1 MEVTRRVTVVYS
13 VVLVDKK
20 EFFFFKIILVL
31 NSLASFTTLN
41 IKTV

>member
-20 EFFFFKIILVL
+20 EFFFFQNYSCPEQPSK
-31 NSLASFTTLN
+31 FYYP
-41 IKTV
+41 KY